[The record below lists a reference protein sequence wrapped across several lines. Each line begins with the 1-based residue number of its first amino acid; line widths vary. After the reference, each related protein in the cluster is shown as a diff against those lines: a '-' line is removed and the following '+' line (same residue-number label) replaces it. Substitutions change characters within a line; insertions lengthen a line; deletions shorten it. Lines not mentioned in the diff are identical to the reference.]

1 MNFNEV
7 KTTAVVG
14 AGNIGHGIA
23 LTLGLAG
30 YEVRL
35 NSTND
40 ASLQKGM
47 DFIKADLDRLVG
59 LDMTKPDLAQAALAN
74 ISTTTFLGRSVTR
87 LRYGD

>member
-1 MNFNEV
+1 M
-7 KTTAVVG
+7 VG
-14 AGNIGHGIA
+14 AGDIGHGIA

-40 ASLQKGM
+40 ANLQKGM
-47 DFIKADLDRLVG
+47 DFIKADLDRLVR

-74 ISTTTFLGRSVTR
+74 IPTTTSLEEASR
-87 LRYGD
+87 D

>member
-30 YEVRL
+30 CQVRL

-47 DFIKADLDRLVG
+47 DFIKADLDRLVE

-74 ISTTTFLGRSVTR
+74 ISTTTSLEEVPR
-87 LRYGD
+87 D

>member
-30 YEVRL
+30 YQVRL

-40 ASLQKGM
+40 ASL
-47 DFIKADLDRLVG
+47 
-59 LDMTKPDLAQAALAN
+59 
-74 ISTTTFLGRSVTR
+74 
-87 LRYGD
+87 

>member
-14 AGNIGHGIA
+14 AGNIGHGIT

-35 NSTND
+35 NFTND
-40 ASLQKGM
+40 ASLQNGM

-74 ISTTTFLGRSVTR
+74 ISTTTSLEEAPR
-87 LRYGD
+87 D

>member
-14 AGNIGHGIA
+14 AEGKGHGIA
-23 LTLGLAG
+23 FTLGLAG

-40 ASLQKGM
+40 ASLQKSM
-47 DFIKADLDRLVG
+47 DFIKADLDRLVR
-59 LDMTKPDLAQAALAN
+59 LDMTKPEAAWP
-74 ISTTTFLGRSVTR
+74 TFPPPRPWMKRHETAMW
-87 LRYGD
+87 

>member
-30 YEVRL
+30 YQVRL

-74 ISTTTFLGRSVTR
+74 ISTTTSLEEASR
-87 LRYGD
+87 D

>member
-7 KTTAVVG
+7 KTTAVVS
-14 AGNIGHGIA
+14 AGSIDHEIA
-23 LTLGLAG
+23 PTLGLAD
-30 YEVRL
+30 YQVRL

-59 LDMTKPDLAQAALAN
+59 LDMAKPDLAQAALAN
-74 ISTTTFLGRSVTR
+74 ISTTTSL
-87 LRYGD
+87 

>member
-47 DFIKADLDRLVG
+47 DFIKADLDRLVR
-59 LDMTKPDLAQAALAN
+59 LDMTKPESALAN
-74 ISTTTFLGRSVTR
+74 ISTTTSLEEASR
-87 LRYGD
+87 D

>member
-30 YEVRL
+30 YQVRL
-35 NSTND
+35 NPTND

-59 LDMTKPDLAQAALAN
+59 LDMTKPDFAQAALAN
-74 ISTTTFLGRSVTR
+74 ISTTTSLEGASR
-87 LRYGD
+87 D

>member
-40 ASLQKGM
+40 ASLKRVWILSRQTWIGWSGW
-47 DFIKADLDRLVG
+47 I
-59 LDMTKPDLAQAALAN
+59 
-74 ISTTTFLGRSVTR
+74 
-87 LRYGD
+87 

>member
-1 MNFNEV
+1 
-7 KTTAVVG
+7 
-14 AGNIGHGIA
+14 
-23 LTLGLAG
+23 LGLAG

-59 LDMTKPDLAQAALAN
+59 LDMTKPESALAN
-74 ISTTTFLGRSVTR
+74 ISTTTSLEEASR
-87 LRYGD
+87 D

>member
-23 LTLGLAG
+23 LTLCLAG

-40 ASLQKGM
+40 ACLKKGM
-47 DFIKADLDRLVG
+47 DFIKADLDRLVE
-59 LDMTKPDLAQAALAN
+59 LDMTNPDLAQAALAN
-74 ISTTTFLGRSVTR
+74 ISTTTSLEEASR
-87 LRYGD
+87 D